1 MPRGGKQNQ
10 AQPLFDL
17 SMGRSASGIFQGQN
31 FFNNLLAKVQANDK
45 RQRGKRNKFDE
56 IRVAMKFWLN
66 LSLRK
71 SMNSWRAHT
80 SRSKYIKQLMRASI
94 EHWGIKRLKY
104 GFDRWYKFTRIVFN
118 KKTYVVENGDV
129 VTVLI
134 RQCLFEHPPITRRI
148 LSIVPER
155 DTRGIPLINKTS
167 GDISINMDTNSKRE
181 RPDGTKPCLERQ
193 NAVKHITME
202 EAVGKS
208 SVSPI
213 KYDMRT
219 SRSSLFSLRQ
229 KRDGLESSLIHSF
242 FGSATPVDDRH
253 QTSKDDKENTMVLG
267 EKEYMPVLRQL
278 CEEYKVRMKKEQYKD
293 AESSKTAKQI
303 LYGYVREND
312 VKNVANI
319 L

>member
-1 MPRGGKQNQ
+1 
-10 AQPLFDL
+10 
-17 SMGRSASGIFQGQN
+17 
-31 FFNNLLAKVQANDK
+31 
-45 RQRGKRNKFDE
+45 
-56 IRVAMKFWLN
+56 
-66 LSLRK
+66 
-71 SMNSWRAHT
+71 
-80 SRSKYIKQLMRASI
+80 
-94 EHWGIKRLKY
+94 
-104 GFDRWYKFTRIVFN
+104 
-118 KKTYVVENGDV
+118 
-129 VTVLI
+129 
-134 RQCLFEHPPITRRI
+134 
-148 LSIVPER
+148 
-155 DTRGIPLINKTS
+155 
-167 GDISINMDTNSKRE
+167 MDTNSKRE

-303 LYGYVREND
+303 LYGY
-312 VKNVANI
+312 
-319 L
+319 

>member
-1 MPRGGKQNQ
+1 
-10 AQPLFDL
+10 
-17 SMGRSASGIFQGQN
+17 
-31 FFNNLLAKVQANDK
+31 
-45 RQRGKRNKFDE
+45 
-56 IRVAMKFWLN
+56 
-66 LSLRK
+66 
-71 SMNSWRAHT
+71 MNSWRAHT

-219 SRSSLFSLRQ
+219 SRSSLFSL
-229 KRDGLESSLIHSF
+229 
-242 FGSATPVDDRH
+242 DRSV
-253 QTSKDDKENTMVLG
+253 TD
-267 EKEYMPVLRQL
+267 
-278 CEEYKVRMKKEQYKD
+278 
-293 AESSKTAKQI
+293 
-303 LYGYVREND
+303 
-312 VKNVANI
+312 
-319 L
+319 